1 MTSFIQTQD
10 STTDIRR
17 LGDIANELK
26 EGKVDTVGN
35 ITLTANSTSTQVTDR
50 RCGVKSVVHLTPKT
64 ANAAAVVSS
73 IYIVPTANSF
83 TINHNSSSNT
93 DMTFHYAILG

>member
-64 ANAAAVVSS
+64 ANAAAVS
-73 IYIVPTANSF
+73 YTHLTLPT
-83 TINHNSSSNT
+83 T
-93 DMTFHYAILG
+93 D